1 MAYSVLTDANYS
13 STRANAFLKNIGQL
27 VISEAQKHDLDLAS
41 EGHLNQLQ
49 RVISKAVGEAATGAF
64 GNGKVFSAQ

>member
-13 STRANAFLKNIGQL
+13 STRANAFLKSIGKL
-27 VISEAQKHDLDLAS
+27 VISEANKRDLDLES

-49 RVISKAVGEAATGAF
+49 GVINQTV
-64 GNGKVFSAQ
+64 